1 MTYFDYVIITI
12 MLASMLLGVWRGVVG
27 EIIALTAWILAFL
40 AARWFGAEVAQAF
53 FTGIVDPVLRL
64 VAAWV
69 TIFVVVLILMALLR
83 LAVRGLLKAL
93 GLSLSDRLL
102 GIIFGVVRGLAS
114 VLALVIVGG
123 MTSLPKEKWWA
134 GAYFSAPLETAV
146 LACRP
151 WLPPDISK
159 RIRFQRQ

>member
-83 LAVRGLLKAL
+83 LAVRGLL
-93 GLSLSDRLL
+93 SD
-102 GIIFGVVRGLAS
+102 ATNS
-114 VLALVIVGG
+114 STVLDGTNLP
-123 MTSLPKEKWWA
+123 SLPCSA
-134 GAYFSAPLETAV
+134 MSFSV
-146 LACRP
+146 R
-151 WLPPDISK
+151 S
-159 RIRFQRQ
+159 